1 MVSIDSSI
9 ESNDKQYPMVVV
21 LLVFPI
27 NTKNENLWRQ
37 NIFSLSHVSIL
48 KLCPAVVAIFG
59 FQPS

>member
-27 NTKNENLWRQ
+27 NTKNE
-37 NIFSLSHVSIL
+37 